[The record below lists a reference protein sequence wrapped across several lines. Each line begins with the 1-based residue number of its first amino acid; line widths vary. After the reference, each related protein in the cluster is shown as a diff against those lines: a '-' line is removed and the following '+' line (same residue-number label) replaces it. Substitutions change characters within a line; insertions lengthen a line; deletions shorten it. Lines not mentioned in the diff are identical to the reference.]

1 MHKALAVKY
10 DSRYPAPFVLVKG
23 RGEAAERIV
32 RIAKEHGVPVEK
44 RDSLAETLYEIDIGE
59 LVPEEFYRVLAEL
72 LVFVG
77 WIDDDLGD

>member
-1 MHKALAVKY
+1 MRKALAVKY
-10 DSRYPAPFVLVKG
+10 DSRYPAPFVLAKG
-23 RGEAAERIV
+23 HGELAERII
-32 RIAKEHGVPVEK
+32 RTAEQHGVPVEK
-44 RDSLAETLYEIDIGE
+44 RGSLAETLYEIEIGE

>member
-10 DSRYPAPFVLVKG
+10 DSRYPAPFLLAKG
-23 RGEAAERIV
+23 QGELAERIV
-32 RIAKEHGVPVEK
+32 RIAEQHGVPVEK
-44 RDSLAETLYEIDIGE
+44 RDSLAETLYEIEIGE